1 MIDNS
6 RYLIERR
13 SYRGLNDNSFSN
25 NDLPDK
31 NNSDTILPLDN
42 DTRVTKNSRLRSTKD
57 KGKGK
62 AIKGSKYIF
71 LIILLFYY

>member
-6 RYLIERR
+6 RYLIKRR
-13 SYRGLNDNSFSN
+13 NYRDLNDNSFDN

-31 NNSDTILPLDN
+31 NNSDAVLPLNN
-42 DTRVTKNSRLRSTKD
+42 DVRVVKNTRPRGTKD